1 MVEKTFYNKNV
12 SNSIRNQIITVKN
25 VCGWKKSLY
34 YIDHNSGIDFLK
46 YLQNHKNFWQ
56 FVKEVLAYI
65 LRNFLNKLEN
75 CIELLID
82 KI

>member
-1 MVEKTFYNKNV
+1 MAEKAFYNKNV

-46 YLQNHKNFWQ
+46 YLQNHKNF
-56 FVKEVLAYI
+56 
-65 LRNFLNKLEN
+65 
-75 CIELLID
+75 
-82 KI
+82 

>member
-1 MVEKTFYNKNV
+1 MVEKIFYNKNV
-12 SNSIRNQIITVKN
+12 SNSIRNQIITIKN

-46 YLQNHKNFWQ
+46 YLQNHKPQ